1 LIQAHSYAKCL
12 YRFLEIS
19 FIKIDSH
26 SKKYKETFM
35 FKKGGILEDWSL
47 MMQKRY
53 LVITSEGVKYSLGA
67 EKDNCK
73 IKGVITYD
81 YHFRIL

>member
-1 LIQAHSYAKCL
+1 
-12 YRFLEIS
+12 
-19 FIKIDSH
+19 
-26 SKKYKETFM
+26 M